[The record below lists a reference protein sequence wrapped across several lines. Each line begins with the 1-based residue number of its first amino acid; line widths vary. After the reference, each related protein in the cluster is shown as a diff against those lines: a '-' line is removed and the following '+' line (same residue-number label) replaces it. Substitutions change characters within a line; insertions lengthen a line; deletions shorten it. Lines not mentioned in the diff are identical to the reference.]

1 MTQPELSTPFSVGSA
16 RPNDEAGSG
25 ALRGGASLSSRGTET
40 AKQEMLKRR
49 QALLGGPVLPTMLK
63 LALPTVIVL
72 VVQSFVGVAE
82 TYFVGF
88 LGTDALAGVALVF
101 PVLMLM
107 QMMSNGGIG
116 GGVASSV
123 ARAIGAGR
131 KDDADALVLNALFL
145 AIAFGIIF
153 TAGEFLGGRALYR
166 ALGGQ
171 GDALMASVAYAD
183 AVFSGAVLVW
193 IVSLLAAAL
202 RGAGNTIVPAA
213 VTLGG
218 VFVLLPLSP
227 ALIFGW
233 GPFPRLG
240 VMGAGVAVVV
250 YYLAAALAL
259 IFYLRSGLGV
269 LRLPFDPR
277 RIERRLLGDVFR
289 VGALSAV
296 GTIQANL
303 TVVLVTGAVGLF
315 GTDAIAGYGIASRLD
330 YILIPLLFGLGT
342 AALTMVGVNI
352 GAGQEA
358 RAERIAWVGGLLA
371 AGVTEAI
378 GLTAAIFPQGWLG
391 LFSSEPAVLAA
402 GALYLRIVAPF
413 YGIFGMGMML
423 YFAGQGAGRVV
434 WPVLAGTARLIIA
447 TAVGWSVVGVFG
459 GGLKELFITVAVSLI
474 VFGGITIVALR
485 SRGWS
490 RNDQSAVSANTAGK

>member
-1 MTQPELSTPFSVGSA
+1 MTQRQLSTSFVAPS
-16 RPNDEAGSG
+16 PTDEADSRS
-25 ALRGGASLSSRGTET
+25 LHTSRGVAPDGRGTET
-40 AKQEMLKRR
+40 AKHQKPDPR
-49 QALLGGPVLPTMLK
+49 QALLGGPILPVMLK

-82 TYFVGF
+82 TYFVSF

-116 GGVASSV
+116 GGVASAV

-131 KDDADALVLNALFL
+131 KDDADALVLTSLVL

-153 TAGEFLGGRALYR
+153 TATEFFGGRALYR

-171 GDALMASVAYAD
+171 GDALAASLAYAD
-183 AVFSGAVLVW
+183 AVFDGAVLVW
-193 IVSLLAAAL
+193 IVSLLSAAL

-213 VTLGG
+213 VTLGA
-218 VFVLLPLSP
+218 VVVLLPLSP

-233 GPFPRLG
+233 GGFPRLG
-240 VMGAGVAVVV
+240 VMGAGVAVVA
-250 YYLAAALAL
+250 YYLVATLVL
-259 IFYLRSGLGV
+259 ILYLRSGRSA

-277 RIERRLLGDVFR
+277 RIERRLFGDILG
-289 VGALSAV
+289 VGTLSAI

-342 AALTMVGVNI
+342 AVLTMVGVNI
-352 GAGQEA
+352 GAGETA

-371 AGVTEAI
+371 AGVTEII
-378 GLTAAIFPQGWLG
+378 GLAAAIFPQAWLG
-391 LFSSEPAVLAA
+391 LFSSDPAVLAA
-402 GALYLRIVAPF
+402 GTLYLRIVAPF
-413 YGIFGMGMML
+413 YGIFGIGMLL
-423 YFAGQGAGRVV
+423 YFAGQGAGRVI
-434 WPVLAGTARLIIA
+434 WPVIAGTTRFSIA
-447 TAVGWSVVGVFG
+447 TVVGWLVVDAFG
-459 GGLKELFITVAVSLI
+459 GSLQELFITVATSVI
-474 VFGGITIVALR
+474 AFGGITVAALR
-485 SRGWS
+485 LRGWS
-490 RNDQSAVSANTAGK
+490 RDAASAQPAGK